1 MTLVQSPRVSLVHI
15 PCQSA
20 SFLKQPLGRGPAHL
34 FNRDVERRVSL
45 LVVASSG
52 RQRQGSQRKKKSKKQ
67 KKPQV
72 GTLQSSTVLPDSRD
86 AAVTQGSEALRVAI
100 DAAIKGRAR
109 GLVKKEPSQVM
120 GGDRIQ
126 VDIPVM
132 SDSMEDMVQLAREL
146 LQSSTRKNN
155 VMYVVPQRDGCGNGV
170 VSLQDAVDVAGVDI
184 VILISPKTR
193 DVERLD
199 AILNRHGSQ
208 DAVFVLLNP
217 EWSASQGNVD
227 VDGVPNKYI
236 DLVKSFEAAYC
247 FLPILVKPLMMPSME
262 GVVYRNLSSDG
273 GHTHT
278 HGEASKPWKV
288 YLMQPGK
295 TGFDL
300 VGQMNTR
307 PSSQDVESIFY
318 NAIAA
323 SQKNPL
329 AKNIN
334 NLKNLFGRKEQ

>member
-1 MTLVQSPRVSLVHI
+1 MTSVQSPRVSLVHL

-20 SFLKQPLGRGPAHL
+20 SFLKPLLRRPADL

-45 LVVASSG
+45 LVVASAG
-52 RQRQGSQRKKKSKKQ
+52 RQRQASQKKKKTKKQ

-72 GTLQSSTVLPDSRD
+72 GTPHSSTVLPDSRD
-86 AAVTQGSEALRVAI
+86 AAVMQGSEALRVAI

-109 GLVKKEPSQVM
+109 GLAKKEPSQVM
-120 GGDRIQ
+120 CVDRIQ

-132 SDSMEDMVQLAREL
+132 SDSMVEMVQLAREL
-146 LQSSTRKNN
+146 VQYGKFKKN
-155 VMYVVPQRDGCGNGV
+155 VMYVVPQRDGCGNDV
-170 VSLQDAVDVAGVDI
+170 VSLQDAVDVTGVDI

-199 AILNRHGSQ
+199 DIINSHGSQ
-208 DAVFVLLNP
+208 DAVYVLLNP
-217 EWSASQGNVD
+217 EWSASQGNLD
-227 VDGVPNKYI
+227 VDGVPNKYT
-236 DLVKSFEAAYC
+236 DLVKSFQAAYC

-262 GVVYRNLSSDG
+262 GVVYRNVSLDG
-273 GHTHT
+273 GHNHT
-278 HGEASKPWKV
+278 DETSKPWKV
-288 YLMQPGK
+288 YLMQQGT

-329 AKNIN
+329 VKNMN
-334 NLKNLFGRKEQ
+334 NLKNLFDRKGQ